1 MRLSFFGK
9 HLESPDR
16 RPGPTCHLLFHL
28 ALSSSSIW
36 ALSVYLRISPC
47 ACRLSIS
54 RSSVRQSRGEIMVE
68 QERRANA
75 LTSHTGGCR
84 PKTKNI
90 AASVAERR
98 HRRGR
103 NRWRLRSLGLP
114 KAQGTHSQFLSSRA
128 GSLW

>member
-1 MRLSFFGK
+1 MRLSFFGTWK
-9 HLESPDR
+9 VLIDALDQPAIFSFIW
-16 RPGPTCHLLFHL
+16 LFHPL
-28 ALSSSSIW
+28 LW
-36 ALSVYLRISPC
+36 ALSVYLRISPF

-114 KAQGTHSQFLSSRA
+114 IAQGTHSQFLSSRA